1 MSHIS
6 DELLL
11 TELKLYLRRDVDTL
25 LSQRNELQA
34 SVINLT
40 TQRDALIYEITSKV
54 LNEDVLNRL
63 SSHVAKSEP
72 CLFDT
77 DLELSSPL
85 IKTEPYSFVIES
97 EPSSSVSESE
107 PSSSVSELEP
117 LLPVVEHPLLI
128 TDLEPPLLITDLEPP
143 LLITDSNQEELDHVI
158 SSENSSVDKEQVTY
172 KFLEDVYELNDI
184 IEKEKKPVPSSP
196 TEIDKFLN
204 DIYGLDEIVEK
215 ENDELTTLERKKGM
229 TDLTSKVAN
238 LLHVNPVENI
248 DTFLEVAYELNEEK
262 QNDGSDEP
270 IHYTKHHSTHH
281 QKPHAKHSKHHDR
294 HNDK

>member
-1 MSHIS
+1 MSYVS

-11 TELKLYLRRDVDTL
+11 TELKIYLRRDIDTL

-63 SSHVAKSEP
+63 SSHVTKSEH
-72 CLFDT
+72 CLFDTDT

-97 EPSSSVSESE
+97 EPSSSILESE

-117 LLPVVEHPLLI
+117 LLPVAESPLR
-128 TDLEPPLLITDLEPP
+128 
-143 LLITDSNQEELDHVI
+143 ITDSNQEELGHDI
-158 SSENSSVDKEQVTY
+158 SSENPSVDKEQVTY

-184 IEKEKKPVPSSP
+184 IVKEKKPVPSSP

-204 DIYGLDEIVEK
+204 DIYGLDEIENNDIYGLDEM
-215 ENDELTTLERKKGM
+215 ENDEFTN
-229 TDLTSKVAN
+229 KVAN
-238 LLHVNPVENI
+238 LLRVNPVENI

-262 QNDGSDEP
+262 QNDGIDEP

-281 QKPHAKHSKHHDR
+281 QKHHDR